1 MMGRLGIGE
10 IIFIG
15 LAIVVLFG
23 AKKLPE
29 IGESLGKAIREFK
42 KASKEIQ
49 NDVNEAVNDKN
60 DVKRG

>member
-1 MMGRLGIGE
+1 MGRLGMGE

-29 IGESLGKAIREFK
+29 IGESLGKAIRAFK
-42 KASKEIQ
+42 KASKDIQ
-49 NDVNEAVNDKN
+49 NDVHEAVNDKN